1 MKEDKNFIVTINC
14 LTIEQALRIY
24 DKTEGTIKCMGKN
37 IKYEIINHDVI
48 IYIPKELN
56 LMPIIVYN
64 KNQDSMSYI
73 REEVGIEINISYN
86 GDPIILRKIET
97 IIRAQFKLND
107 DDHYKS
113 GDITI
118 DSYNNSNNNLNS
130 LTIYI
135 NNKLAIEPVLVLLPH
150 GIDTDL

>member
-24 DKTEGTIKCMGKN
+24 NRTEGTIECMGIG
-37 IKYEIINHDVI
+37 IKYEVINHDVI

-56 LMPIIVYN
+56 LMPIIIYN
-64 KNQDSMSYI
+64 ENWESMPHI
-73 REEVGIEINISYN
+73 DEKVGIEINISYK
-86 GDPIILRKIET
+86 GDPKILRKIET

-113 GDITI
+113 GDISI

-135 NNKLAIEPVLVLLPH
+135 NNKLGIEPVLVLLPH
-150 GIDTDL
+150 DTDTDL

>member
-24 DKTEGTIKCMGKN
+24 DRTEGTIECLGMN

-73 REEVGIEINISYN
+73 REEVGIEINISYS

-97 IIRAQFKLND
+97 IIRAQFQSNG

-118 DSYNNSNNNLNS
+118 YSYNNSNNNLNS

-135 NNKLAIEPVLVLLPH
+135 NNKLGIEPVLVLLPH
-150 GIDTDL
+150 DIDTDL

>member
-24 DKTEGTIKCMGKN
+24 NRTEGTIVCMGIG
-37 IKYEIINHDVI
+37 IKYEVINHDVI

-56 LMPIIVYN
+56 LMPIIIYN
-64 KNQDSMSYI
+64 ENWESMPHI
-73 REEVGIEINISYN
+73 DEKVGIEINISYK
-86 GDPIILRKIET
+86 GDPKILRKIET
-97 IIRAQFKLND
+97 IIRSQFKLND

-113 GDITI
+113 GDISF

-135 NNKLAIEPVLVLLPH
+135 NNKLGIEPVLVLLPH
-150 GIDTDL
+150 DTDTDL